1 MTFARAANILCDSLD
16 VRDRGGVVFYDT
28 TSRLKQAGDIS
39 TADDSTERKA
49 QRPAEVVSFSTS
61 EESLGLD
68 NQCEKV
74 KSFNPIDESLLHSL
88 IAKYPRGKLWSLT
101 KMVACHLLRK
111 TSCLLDRAQILRI
124 EDEVERL
131 EGRLK
136 QRFCKSTSLESD
148 NWYSQGSGTQGT
160 LVKSQPLFLK
170 IRSLLADAYP
180 PRSMRWFTGG
190 FAWTTSNQQIFSRE
204 TELGFFQAFG
214 NSVMAEISRLASM
227 AADRQK
233 ADFIGSI
240 SHEFRSPL
248 HGKL

>member
-88 IAKYPRGKLWSLT
+88 IAKYPRGKLWSFDEDGSLSSSEEDIMSPRPRT
-101 KMVACHLLRK
+101 DSEDRRRSRASRRQIEATLLQKHFPGVR
-111 TSCLLDRAQILRI
+111 Q
-124 EDEVERL
+124 
-131 EGRLK
+131 
-136 QRFCKSTSLESD
+136 
-148 NWYSQGSGTQGT
+148 
-160 LVKSQPLFLK
+160 LV
-170 IRSLLADAYP
+170 
-180 PRSMRWFTGG
+180 FTGLWDAG
-190 FAWTTSNQQIFSRE
+190 YARQIPTSFPE
-204 TELGFFQAFG
+204 
-214 NSVMAEISRLASM
+214 
-227 AADRQK
+227 D
-233 ADFIGSI
+233 
-240 SHEFRSPL
+240 
-248 HGKL
+248 